1 MSITNTNNLVE
12 RYPYIIVSSGP
23 EESEQVIHLIEPDK
37 MIQEK
42 LMSGPTNLQHEPRGL
57 CEKIITS
64 IKQNGKKRE

>member
-42 LMSGPTNLQHEPRGL
+42 LTRICLVLQIFNTSHEDYAR
-57 CEKIITS
+57 K
-64 IKQNGKKRE
+64 